1 MLLLSVSH
9 FIYKFLVSING
20 GYSFME
26 IINEFINV
34 VTAVGIFPT
43 DGYCGD

>member
-9 FIYKFLVSING
+9 FIYQFLIFTNG
-20 GYSFME
+20 GSSMAE
-26 IINEFINV
+26 IVKDLINV